1 MLLHLIKKYIDIYID
16 IFCACDL
23 SRHGN
28 YRDRSGDADGHGFT

>member
-23 SRHGN
+23 SRRDN